1 MKKILFLMAMSI
13 ISIYSFSQE
22 KVLFRLQQD
31 GTFLS
36 DKSGKKYEIVLFE
49 GVSCDKL
56 YITIKNNINSLFKKP
71 KEVMSEVEN
80 TSISIRAYSDA
91 ITCDKLPLC
100 AVSVYSGYY
109 NLMFHFKDGKIKVD
123 APIIDETIYEGL
135 EERNFSYIASGFF
148 KKGNVNPKKEKYK
161 LLTEDQI
168 NVMINKIL
176 GFGNDTEEDE
186 W

>member
-1 MKKILFLMAMSI
+1 MRKILFLIAMSI

-22 KVLFRLQQD
+22 KVSFRLQQD
-31 GTFLS
+31 GTFLT
-36 DKSGKKYEIVLFE
+36 DKNGEKYEVVSFE
-49 GVSCDKL
+49 GVPCDKL

-100 AVSVYSGYY
+100 PVSVYSGYY

-123 APIIDETIYEGL
+123 APIIDETVYEGL
-135 EERNFSYIASGFF
+135 DGRNFSFIANGFF
-148 KKGNVNPKKEKYK
+148 KKRKCKS
-161 LLTEDQI
+161 
-168 NVMINKIL
+168 
-176 GFGNDTEEDE
+176 
-186 W
+186 